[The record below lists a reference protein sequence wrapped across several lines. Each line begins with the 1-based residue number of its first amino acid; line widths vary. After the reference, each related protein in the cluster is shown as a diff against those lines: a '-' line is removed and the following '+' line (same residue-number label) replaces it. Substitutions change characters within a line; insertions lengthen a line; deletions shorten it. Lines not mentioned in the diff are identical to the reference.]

1 MTLSFKKIKLCT
13 VFVPYLI
20 LIEQGEMLANN
31 KDLLLLLLIIFT

>member
-20 LIEQGEMLANN
+20 LIEQGEMLAN